1 MTKSELT
8 DLLSKA
14 KAATPGPWFNDIKH
28 HEGFSFGLKAK
39 DDFFILGHINTNLPE
54 EQIFANT
61 GYIAACSP
69 EAITALVT
77 QHLEALEMIEILKT
91 AAGEYSFDGVPKEV
105 WDQYHEF
112 MRKIGE
118 T

>member
-1 MTKSELT
+1 MRKSQVT

-14 KAATPGPWFNDIKH
+14 KAAREFWIDSIPNDEDLSDDESYVYDAFEKKPIQGPPQWIH
-28 HEGFSFGLKAK
+28 
-39 DDFFILGHINTNLPE
+39 NLVHVRE
-54 EQIFANT
+54 VTA
-61 GYIAACSP
+61 SD
-69 EAITALVT
+69 EAITRLIE
-77 QHLEALEMIEILKT
+77 QHLEALEIIEILKT